1 MLKSILPYQYKL
13 LQDPSPKI
21 IVRKSRRTGFTWIQ
35 ALKMVLAAMEGRHQ
49 NIISYRED
57 ASKLVIDDCQYWI
70 EELAR
75 NGLTST
81 KDWEQLKG
89 IIRHI
94 PTHTTIRAL
103 PCIPRVI
110 RGRKGDVFI
119 DEAAYIPQPM
129 LVQILTAARPLAT
142 WGGKMTLIS
151 SPFSPGTFSELCTN
165 PDWSLHTVTL
175 HDAVKDG
182 LHRVI
187 CQESGQPDPT
197 EQDTENW
204 VQGLLKDA
212 GVFAPQEYL
221 CEDFKVGASSWISP
235 NTILP
240 PIPIVYPEKPE
251 SFEYRIYDQAH
262 SIGVDVGVSESPT
275 VLSFFGSQ
283 GLLQILEVRGWNI
296 PQIEQLIDSL
306 VTDSTKSIAIDSN
319 GIGRGLADSLE
330 EKYSFTEH
338 VPNNAQWFSSV
349 VTRFLSEIWSGSVS
363 ITSDPLV
370 LSDLGNTTMDQGRI
384 KLAAT
389 TINGTYRHCDSV
401 PSMAMAYQFK
411 PTEDDIHGIWL

>member
-1 MLKSILPYQYKL
+1 MLSSILPYQFRL
-13 LQDPSPKI
+13 LTDPSPKI

-35 ALKMVLAAMEGRHQ
+35 ALRMVLAAMEGRHQ

-70 EELAR
+70 DELVKS
-75 NGLTST
+75 GLTKR

-89 IIRHI
+89 IIRHL

-129 LVQILTAARPLAT
+129 LIQILTAARPLAT
-142 WGGKMTLIS
+142 WGGKITLIS
-151 SPFSPGTFSELCTN
+151 SPFSPGTFSDLCNN

-175 HDAVKDG
+175 HDAVEDG
-182 LHRVI
+182 LYRVI

-197 EQDTENW
+197 PEDTDQW
-204 VQGLLKDA
+204 VQSLLRDA

-221 CEDFKVGASSWISP
+221 CEDFQVGTSSWISP
-235 NTILP
+235 DTVLQ
-240 PIPIVYPEKPE
+240 PIPIVYPDSPE
-251 SFEYRIYDQAH
+251 GYNFRIYNQVH

-275 VLSFFGSQ
+275 VISFFGVD
-283 GLLQILEVRGWNI
+283 GLLQILEVRGWNL
-296 PQIEQLIDSL
+296 PQIEQLLDSL
-306 VTDSTKSIAIDSN
+306 ITDNTKTIAIDSN
-319 GIGRGLADSLE
+319 GIGRGLADSLADR
-330 EKYSFTEH
+330 YPQTRH
-338 VPNNAQWFSSV
+338 TPNNAQWFSSV
-349 VTRFLSEIWSGSVS
+349 VIRFLSEVWSGTVGIS
-363 ITSDPLV
+363 SDPIV
-370 LSDLGNTTMDQGRI
+370 LSDLGNTTMDSGRL
-384 KLAAT
+384 KLMPST
-389 TINGTYRHCDSV
+389 VNGNHRHCDSV

-411 PTEDDIHGIWL
+411 PSTQDIHSIWE